1 MAHRVRKQS
10 WEQEAPPG
18 ASVWY
23 VVSIRSPFRSLSLFA
38 RFNPLFHPHY
48 FMALV
53 SVDVVVSQRCSDAM
67 TFTDIGGQ
75 YARH

>member
-1 MAHRVRKQS
+1 
-10 WEQEAPPG
+10 
-18 ASVWY
+18 
-23 VVSIRSPFRSLSLFA
+23 
-38 RFNPLFHPHY
+38 
-48 FMALV
+48 MALV

>member
-1 MAHRVRKQS
+1 MAQS
-10 WEQEAPPG
+10 SKSTLGTGGSA
-18 ASVWY
+18 WY
-23 VVSIRSPFRSLSLFA
+23 VVSIRSPFHSLSLFA